1 MREETPR
8 AILSRRQFTLLAGA
22 VAAGPAKVFAADV
35 YPSRLVRLIVSSSAG
50 SSPDSI
56 ARLVAAEMS
65 AHMGQQMLV
74 DNRPGAST
82 AIGTAAVA
90 RSIPDG
96 YTVGYV
102 TPSLVLNRA
111 IGMALPF
118 DAENDLRAV
127 VQMGYQPVMLAQ
139 GPSRS
144 FQSVTELVE
153 FSRGH
158 PGELTYASTGPG
170 SILHLAAE
178 LFAQSTRTR
187 FVHVPYASAPQATTD
202 LLGGRIDFMFNA
214 LNALLPHV
222 RAGRL
227 KGLGVSSLKR
237 SLAVPD
243 MPTLDEQGL
252 DRFEVLTWGG
262 FVVPAGVSREIVS
275 YLNATANAALAA
287 PAVARTLT
295 ESGYEIVGGSSA
307 RFETFLRSEL
317 DKWSE
322 VVRRSGLK
330 LQ

>member
-1 MREETPR
+1 MREDASR
-8 AILSRRQFTLLAGA
+8 AFLSRRQFTLLAGA
-22 VAAGPAKVFAADV
+22 LAAGPSRVFAADA

-50 SSPDSI
+50 SSPDAI
-56 ARLVAAEMS
+56 ARLVAEEMS
-65 AHMGQQMLV
+65 VRMGQQMLV

-82 AIGTAAVA
+82 SIGTGAVA
-90 RSIPDG
+90 RSTPDG

-111 IGMALPF
+111 IGMPLPF

-127 VQMGYQPVMLAQ
+127 VQMGYQPVMLAR

-144 FQSVTELVE
+144 FQSVAELVD
-153 FSRGH
+153 FARAH
-158 PGELTYASTGPG
+158 PGDLTYASTGPG

-187 FVHVPYASAPQATTD
+187 FVHVPYTSAPQATTD

-214 LNALLPHV
+214 VNALLPNV

-227 KGLGVSSLKR
+227 KGLGVSSLTR
-237 SLAVPD
+237 SVAVPD

-252 DRFEVLTWGG
+252 DHFEVLTWGG
-262 FVVPAGVSREIVS
+262 FVVPAGVPREVVS
-275 YLNATANAALAA
+275 YLNATANAALAS
-287 PAVARTLT
+287 PAVSRTLT

-307 RFETFLRSEL
+307 RFEAFLRSEL

-322 VVRRSGLK
+322 VVKRSGLK